1 MSKAFTKES
10 DQDGAEPLPD
20 REISPFP
27 NLVTT
32 AGLMVIEKALAEVE
46 RELAD
51 ARAAGD
57 KDAQAHFSRD
67 LRYWSQ
73 RRASA
78 ESMPP
83 PPNTRSVHFGSRV
96 TIAYADGRR
105 QTWHIVGE
113 DEADPKAGKLA
124 YVSPLS
130 RALLGK
136 ERSETVDLG
145 RGEAIIV
152 DIG

>member
-10 DQDGAEPLPD
+10 DEDGAEPLPD

-27 NLVTT
+27 NLVTA
-32 AGLMVIEKALAEVE
+32 AGLAGIERTLRHVE
-46 RELAD
+46 RDLAS

-57 KDAQAHFSRD
+57 KDAQARLGRD
-67 LRYWSQ
+67 LRYWSH

-78 ESMPP
+78 EPMPP
-83 PPNTRSVHFGSRV
+83 PPDTLTVHFGSRV
-96 TIAYADGRR
+96 TIAHADGRS

-130 RALLGK
+130 RSLLGK
-136 ERSETVDLG
+136 ERDETV
-145 RGEAIIV
+145 RVAQGEAVIV